1 MTHQLVLKKPLAFFD
16 LETTGI
22 NTTKDRIIDICII
35 KALPG
40 GDVVRKTQ
48 RVNPGMPIP
57 LESSMIHGIYDE
69 DVVDAPLFKAVAR
82 NLAQFLEGCD
92 LAGFNS
98 NRFDVPLLVEEF
110 LRANVDFDVKN
121 RRTVDAQRIFHLMEP
136 RNLTAAYKFY
146 CNKELIGAHG
156 AEADTIATFE
166 VLDAQ
171 VQRYVGM
178 VTKADSGQ
186 DLVFEN
192 NIDMLH
198 ELTANKNVDLAG
210 RIVLNEKGEEVFNF
224 GKHKG
229 LPVLDVLKKEPSFY
243 DWMLKGEFPLDTKR
257 RLTEIRLRMFSN
269 GLNIVTKR

>member
-1 MTHQLVLKKPLAFFD
+1 MTHKLALKKPLAFFD

-22 NTTKDRIIDICII
+22 NVAKDRIIDICIV
-35 KALPG
+35 KAMPNG
-40 GDVVRKTQ
+40 EVVSKSQ

-57 LESSMIHGIYDE
+57 LESSLIHGIYDD
-69 DVVDAPLFKAVAR
+69 DVKEAPPFKAVAR
-82 NLAQFLEGCD
+82 TLAQFMEGCD

-110 LRANVDFDVKN
+110 LRANVDFDMKN
-121 RRTVDAQRIFHLMEP
+121 RRMVDAQRIFHLMEP
-136 RNLTAAYKFY
+136 RNLTAAYRFY

-156 AEADTIATFE
+156 AEADTIASLE

-171 VQRYVGM
+171 VQRYRGM
-178 VTKADSGQ
+178 VAKTDSGQ
-186 DLVFEN
+186 DVVFEN
-192 NIDMLH
+192 DIDMLH
-198 ELTANKNVDLAG
+198 SLTANNNVDLAG
-210 RIVLNEKGEEVFNF
+210 RIVTNDKGEEVFNF

-229 LPVLDVLKKEPSFY
+229 LPVLEVLKKEPSFY

-269 GLNIVTKR
+269 GNGRK